1 MITLLKFIPTHTLNK
16 STPQQVEYNL
26 SDKCPHCQNSI
37 SPMAKFAIVKERLQ
51 EATIN
56 HVAILLQCPNTECSE
71 FFIDWFRINTTIRSE
86 ISESYKEIYNFKHN
100 LTNDLPN
107 EVNEKFPEF
116 NEIYSQALQAENY
129 GLNLIAGVGYRK
141 ALEFLVKQYCIHKD
155 PDNEEKIKKEAL
167 GATIAN
173 RLSDFPKIQ
182 LLAKAATWIGNDET
196 HFVRKHKNHDITSMK
211 KFIKS
216 AATFI
221 SADLDADEAIE
232 FTKKD

>member
-1 MITLLKFIPTHTLNK
+1 MEKSIKTILKGSGNSANIT
-16 STPQQVEYNL
+16 YDL
-26 SDKCPHCQNSI
+26 SDQCPHCKVSVTPNI
-37 SPMAKFAIVKERLQ
+37 IYAITAKNYEIMRSNYA
-51 EATIN
+51 
-56 HVAILLQCPNTECSE
+56 AILVQCPNNNCSQ
-71 FFIDWFRINTTIRSE
+71 FYIDYFHLPAIQSSNYTQTSRKE
-86 ISESYKEIYNFKHN
+86 KYFYKPI
-100 LTNDLPN
+100 LSNDLPD

-116 NEIYSQALQAENY
+116 NEIYSQALQAENF
-129 GLNLIAGVGYRK
+129 GLNQIAGVGYRK
-141 ALEFLVKQYCIHKD
+141 ALEFLVKQYCIHKNS
-155 PDNEEKIKKEAL
+155 DNEETIKKEAL
-167 GATIAN
+167 GSTIAN

-196 HFVRKHKNHDITSMK
+196 HFVRKHKDHDITSMK